1 MSSPKPKPNNYA
13 RVAST
18 ALVMIAAACDMIDDK
33 DQRGDVVESA
43 GRMLWYAA
51 RASAFAVMEDRCTKM
66 LKDNNYPEETVAI
79 AEAAIHNMDKLNEIA
94 LRCQALA
101 ELFKDYDKEASHEQD

>member
-1 MSSPKPKPNNYA
+1 MPNPKTNNYTRA
-13 RVAST
+13 AST
-18 ALVMIAAACDMIDDK
+18 ALVMIAGACDMIKDK
-33 DQRGDVVESA
+33 DQQGDVIETA
-43 GRMLWYAA
+43 GRLLWYAA
-51 RASAFAVMEDRCTKM
+51 RASAFAVMKDRCAKT

-101 ELFKDYDKEASHEQD
+101 ELFKDYDKEPNGHD